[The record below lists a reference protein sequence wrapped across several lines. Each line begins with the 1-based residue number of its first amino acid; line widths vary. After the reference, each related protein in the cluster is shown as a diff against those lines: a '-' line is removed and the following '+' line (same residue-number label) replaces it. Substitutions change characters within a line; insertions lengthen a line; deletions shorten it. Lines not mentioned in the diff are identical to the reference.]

1 MRPKRLLNPVF
12 ILPPLFLI
20 LSTFL
25 PLSHGRQNHTA
36 DLQSDGVRN
45 YSMILAEKQTRRPD
59 PQDKFRTY
67 TGGWDITN
75 KHYFASVGFSGMPFV
90 VMAVIWFVLAG
101 MFLLCACICCCCCKR
116 KKPYGYSRAVYV
128 SSLVCLIL
136 FTIGTIVGSSV
147 MFRGEERFLGSVKMF
162 SDYLVNTGIGIYD
175 SLVNIQN
182 LLKSAKDIVLNKK
195 YVSDELKQEVDKASD
210 MIDSIG
216 QLPRLKAEDATKDIN
231 KFLKHVN
238 TALVLLASLMLILAF
253 LGFSEILHSAM
264 VDWWSRGGLL
274 SHSPSSFAAY
284 FCIVSDTCV
293 AMDEWVQNPNANSA
307 LNDLIPCSDKQ
318 AGENIKQAGQT
329 VTTTINDMLN
339 QIIAISNQNT
349 GYNQSGPSVPLVCD
363 PYKNGNS
370 RQTCGDQVP
379 LKYAEEEW
387 EKYVC
392 LVSETGK
399 CSTAGRLTPDMYE
412 EMSKAVNVSEGLYE
426 SSHFLAALVDCTIV
440 EDAVRNI
447 TRNHCPKLKKYSAW
461 VYGGLVTATITV
473 MFSLFF
479 WVLHA
484 REMQHRKYTKC
495 INKGYDEAPL
505 VGGDKL

>member
-1 MRPKRLLNPVF
+1 M
-12 ILPPLFLI
+12 
-20 LSTFL
+20 
-25 PLSHGRQNHTA
+25 Q
-36 DLQSDGVRN
+36 
-45 YSMILAEKQTRRPD
+45 
-59 PQDKFRTY
+59 
-67 TGGWDITN
+67 
-75 KHYFASVGFSGMPFV
+75 SVGFSGMPFV

-253 LGFSEILHSAM
+253 LGFY
-264 VDWWSRGGLL
+264 WWSRGGLL

>member
-1 MRPKRLLNPVF
+1 MLLLLQTQEALRLFSSRLCIV
-12 ILPPLFLI
+12 
-20 LSTFL
+20 SR
-25 PLSHGRQNHTA
+25 LSH
-36 DLQSDGVRN
+36 
-45 YSMILAEKQTRRPD
+45 
-59 PQDKFRTY
+59 
-67 TGGWDITN
+67 
-75 KHYFASVGFSGMPFV
+75 PFHH
-90 VMAVIWFVLAG
+90 
-101 MFLLCACICCCCCKR
+101 
-116 KKPYGYSRAVYV
+116 S
-128 SSLVCLIL
+128 
-136 FTIGTIVGSSV
+136 VGSSV

-175 SLVNIQN
+175 RLVSIQN

-253 LGFSEILHSAM
+253 LGFFFSILGM
-264 VDWWSRGGLL
+264 QTCVYILVVPGWIIITLT
-274 SHSPSSFAAY
+274 FI
-284 FCIVSDTCV
+284 FCGIFLVFHNIVSDTCV

-379 LKYAEEEW
+379 LKDAEEEW

-399 CSTAGRLTPDMYE
+399 CGTAGRLTPDMYE
-412 EMSKAVNVSEGLYE
+412 DMSKAVNVSEGLYE
-426 SSHFLAALVDCTIV
+426 SSHFLATLVDCTIV

-447 TRNHCPKLKKYSAW
+447 TQNHCPKLKKYSAW